1 MVCKNCTI
9 IIWNKLNTVYIS
21 VRLKIGIQGDLNS
34 SRVCQKCL
42 SGGVHEVWVP
52 GVCLQSRHV
61 PGFSLTHSY
70 QAYQQDQRLFVYP
83 FLSLS
88 LSHAQILNHCCN
100 KPDKNK
106 GYQEL
111 AQPFL
116 HTSLFLNTPKASL
129 CDMKNTRTKWY
140 FGCLITTEKISIFS
154 WVSSWNL
161 KPGLSKHF

>member
-1 MVCKNCTI
+1 M
-9 IIWNKLNTVYIS
+9 
-21 VRLKIGIQGDLNS
+21 GIRGDLNS

-42 SGGVHEVWVP
+42 SGGVHVVWVP

-88 LSHAQILNHCCN
+88 LTLRFLTTAATNLKKLNRL
-100 KPDKNK
+100 KPVKNK

-116 HTSLFLNTPKASL
+116 NASLFLNTPKASL
-129 CDMKNTRTKWY
+129 YDTPIKMVFW
-140 FGCLITTEKISIFS
+140 LSSILLF
-154 WVSSWNL
+154 
-161 KPGLSKHF
+161 